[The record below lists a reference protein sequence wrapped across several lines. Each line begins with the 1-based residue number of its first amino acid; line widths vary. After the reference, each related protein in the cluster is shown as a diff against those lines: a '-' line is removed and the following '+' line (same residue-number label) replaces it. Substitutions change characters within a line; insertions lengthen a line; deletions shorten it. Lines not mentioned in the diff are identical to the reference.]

1 MSEAFHL
8 GGWGMFPTTFIGL
21 LLLAVAVQYARQPDQ
36 RRLHVIRHLNVL
48 VGLSAM
54 LGFVSGVIKTFS
66 QVSAADQLHIAFLGV
81 GESLNNIGLGI
92 GMLILARIV
101 MAIGAA
107 RGGDPAAQ
115 PVDPRVVTTSA
126 RG

>member
-54 LGFVSGVIKTFS
+54 LGFVKGAGLWSRCHPVSLCRSPASRDPQRAVSGLMAFS
-66 QVSAADQLHIAFLGV
+66 RKQ
-81 GESLNNIGLGI
+81 
-92 GMLILARIV
+92 
-101 MAIGAA
+101 
-107 RGGDPAAQ
+107 
-115 PVDPRVVTTSA
+115 
-126 RG
+126 